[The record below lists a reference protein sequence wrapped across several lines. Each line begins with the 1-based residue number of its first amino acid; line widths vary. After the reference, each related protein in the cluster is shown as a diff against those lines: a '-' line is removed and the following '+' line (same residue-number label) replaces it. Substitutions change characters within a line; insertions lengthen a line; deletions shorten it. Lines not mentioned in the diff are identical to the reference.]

1 MVIIHALALSDSPG
15 LHLPPALRQPWLV
28 LATRA
33 PDISREISGAG
44 GTEASVEC
52 AHILMKR
59 I

>member
-1 MVIIHALALSDSPG
+1 MVLVHAQALSDSPG
-15 LHLPPALRQPWLV
+15 LILPLGA
-28 LATRA
+28 
-33 PDISREISGAG
+33 SGEISGAG